1 MITLKFKTN
10 INCANCLK
18 SVGPFLNEISG
29 ISWSFDTTVSDKILK
44 VEGENPD
51 KNKIILAVED
61 AGFDI
66 EELKNV

>member
-10 INCANCLK
+10 INCSNCLK

-29 ISWSFDTTVSDKILK
+29 ISWSVDTTVSDKILK

-66 EELKNV
+66 EALKNV

>member
-29 ISWSFDTTVSDKILK
+29 ISWSVDTTVSDKILK

>member
-29 ISWSFDTTVSDKILK
+29 ISWSVDTTVSDKILK

-66 EELKNV
+66 EALKNV

>member
-10 INCANCLK
+10 INCANCIK

-29 ISWSFDTTVSDKILK
+29 ISWSVDTTVSDKILK

-66 EELKNV
+66 EALKNV

>member
-10 INCANCLK
+10 INCANCIK
-18 SVGPFLNEISG
+18 SVGPFLNEIPD
-29 ISWSFDTTVSDKILK
+29 ISWSVDTTVSDKILK
-44 VEGENPD
+44 VEGEHPD

-66 EELKNV
+66 EVIENV